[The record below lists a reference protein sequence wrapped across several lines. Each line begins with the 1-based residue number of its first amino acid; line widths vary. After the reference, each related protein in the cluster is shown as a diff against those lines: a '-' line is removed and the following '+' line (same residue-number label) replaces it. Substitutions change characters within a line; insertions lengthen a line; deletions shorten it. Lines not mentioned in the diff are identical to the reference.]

1 MDASKISMG
10 RKPQDNDNI
19 YGLPNGA
26 GTTAVEKEEQ
36 RRTLW
41 LLFMADRNHAWP
53 TGWPNAL
60 PETHFKVDIPIAD
73 SLLQMMKPEG
83 QHKSFENTP
92 FTGSLSRL
100 ITSLPSAEDSI
111 NIFHYICIAHVLLGR
126 VSELIHSLH
135 EAPDTPEYA
144 EKCEELDSY
153 VVKFR
158 LSLPRQA
165 TSVLEASPADRGH
178 VVWLQVILNT
188 AAMLL
193 NFRCVTGVQVANAS
207 SSQFLLAVIAARNT
221 AQVVKDASRISID
234 LLMSSHIASSL
245 YVAACVLVIQWR
257 ITGDATMKDDVDVF
271 KLIFDRMNET
281 FVYLGMKFKFA
292 LEHDLNRTR
301 ENLEEKRDRGI
312 QGLLVDCSK
321 WKHVKEA
328 VLRSGI
334 SIDIT

>member
-1 MDASKISMG
+1 MG
-10 RKPQDNDNI
+10 RKPRDDENVF
-19 YGLPNGA
+19 GLPSCA
-26 GTTAVEKEEQ
+26 GRTVIEREEQ

-41 LLFMADRNHAWP
+41 LLFMADRGHAWP

-73 SLLQMMKPEG
+73 SLLQALDPEERNKPF
-83 QHKSFENTP
+83 KNAP
-92 FTGSLSRL
+92 FTGNLRRL
-100 ITSLPSAEDSI
+100 ITSLPSEEDPT
-111 NIFHYICIAHVLLGR
+111 NIFHYICVAHVLLGR
-126 VSELIHSLH
+126 ISELIHSLH

-144 EKCEELDSY
+144 AKCEELDAH
-153 VVKFR
+153 VVNLR

-165 TSVLEASPADRGH
+165 KSILEASAADCGH
-178 VVWLQVILNT
+178 VVWLQVMLNT

-193 NFRCVTGVQVANAS
+193 NFRCVTGVPVANA

-221 AQVVKDASRISID
+221 AQVIRDTSRISID
-234 LLMSSHIASSL
+234 VLMSSHIASSL

-257 ITGDATMKDDVDVF
+257 ISGDATLKNDIDVL

-292 LEHDLNRTR
+292 LEHDLKRSR
-301 ENLEEKRDRGI
+301 EELKEKRDRGI

-328 VLRSGI
+328 VQRSGK